1 MIWFF
6 SHYLSD
12 LLLAS
17 FALTPLSAGPLL
29 SIRCGNVLLS
39 SFLLLLFLLTPETL
53 LSQDL
58 LVPFKLFYVLIIPC
72 NFSHIKQHLHN
83 IYIIVLN
90 FVHAHTH
97 IYGWPKSQVFLNTLW
112 KILNKLFGPPK
123 KTHTYM
129 CVSCNLL
136 CNYSFCPISLERA
149 MPNYTITEIPES
161 SRKPGKQMPNQYL
174 SNHYVN
180 KGHSPLLFFYHLPT
194 LLNNFMTLIIFLSN
208 ILRMA
213 LTISLMVQDCL
224 DGRGKE

>member
-1 MIWFF
+1 M
-6 SHYLSD
+6 
-12 LLLAS
+12 LLGKASCVNGGEPGSAGLAS
-17 FALTPLSAGPLL
+17 GPCEDAPVPSGPWAWRAVGAWQILAVSQALSCSEP
-29 SIRCGNVLLS
+29 
-39 SFLLLLFLLTPETL
+39 FLLLLFLLTPETS

-58 LVPFKLFYVLIIPC
+58 LVPFKLFYVLIILC

-180 KGHSPLLFFYHLPT
+180 KGHSPLLFLHYDFRSFKAP
-194 LLNNFMTLIIFLSN
+194 
-208 ILRMA
+208 
-213 LTISLMVQDCL
+213 LTS
-224 DGRGKE
+224 KK